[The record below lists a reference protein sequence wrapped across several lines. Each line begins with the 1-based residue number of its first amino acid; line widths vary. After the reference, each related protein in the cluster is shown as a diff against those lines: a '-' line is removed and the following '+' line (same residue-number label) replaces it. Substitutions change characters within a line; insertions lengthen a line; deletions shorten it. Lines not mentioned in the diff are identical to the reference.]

1 MLLAGVIVLLALG
14 LRIGYV
20 EGTSFESIDDA
31 GTYNR
36 LAGQVARLGDYQNST
51 GFDTGAGGTH
61 GPTAY
66 FPPAYPYVLA
76 LADIIDGHRAG
87 GPTALKGERLEGAVL
102 STIAVA
108 LLGLVAL
115 EAFGAEF
122 GPPTTLAALTIA
134 AIYPVFIELSGTL
147 VAENLLVVF
156 ELAALYAM
164 LRARRAGSHTHR
176 VWAWIA
182 AAGLLTGL
190 ATLSHENAFVFA
202 IPLAIG
208 AATITGPTA
217 RRRAAGALAFL
228 AAMALMIL
236 PWTIR
241 NAVELHHFVPVATET
256 GITLRGTYN
265 PASANFH
272 ELPYKW
278 RFYWSIPQ
286 DRDIKHRAFHEKEI
300 ALSNQLESRAI
311 HYIGD
316 HPSAPVTVFW
326 SNLRR
331 MFELRGS
338 YAWHQSA
345 HAIGLHES
353 DARVGVI
360 AFWTLCALAIA
371 GLFTKAARRAPAWL
385 WAMPVLYALTILF
398 INVET
403 PRFREPIDPFLVLL
417 AACGAAAAVARV
429 SAYWRSRMRLSASRP
444 ATL

>member
-1 MLLAGVIVLLALG
+1 VAGVILLLALG
-14 LRIGYV
+14 LRVGYV
-20 EGTSFESIDDA
+20 AGTSFRSIDDA

-36 LAGQVARLGDYQNST
+36 LAGQIARLGDYENRT

-76 LADIIDGHRAG
+76 LADIVDGHTAG
-87 GPTALKGERLEGAVL
+87 GPGALTGERIEGAVL
-102 STIAVA
+102 GTIAVA

-115 EAFGAEF
+115 EAFGAPV
-122 GPPTTLAALTIA
+122 GLAALGLG

-156 ELAALYAM
+156 ELAALWAA
-164 LRARRAGSHTHR
+164 LRARRSGGR
-176 VWAWIA
+176 GVWGWIA

-190 ATLSHENAFVFA
+190 ATLAHENAFVFA
-202 IPLAIG
+202 IPLAVG
-208 AATITGPTA
+208 AAIAVGPGGW
-217 RRRAAGALAFL
+217 RRAAGAATLL
-228 AAMALMIL
+228 VAMGLMIL

-241 NAVELHHFVPVATET
+241 NAVELHHFIPVADET

-265 PASANFH
+265 PASAHFDR
-272 ELPYKW
+272 LPYKW

-286 DRDIKHRAFHEKEI
+286 DAAVKRRAFGEREI
-300 ALSNQLESRAI
+300 QLSGQLESRAV

-316 HPSAPVTVFW
+316 HPGAPVTVFW

-331 MFELRGS
+331 MLELRGS
-338 YAWHQSA
+338 YAWQQSA
-345 HAIGLHES
+345 HAIGLHRS

-360 AFWTLCALAIA
+360 AFWVLAVLAIA
-371 GLFTKAARRAPAWL
+371 GAFTAAARRAPPWL
-385 WAMPVLYALTILF
+385 WAMPLLYALTILF

-417 AACGAAAAVARV
+417 AGCAVARAA
-429 SAYWRSRMRLSASRP
+429 AYLRSRMRFMASSP

>member
-1 MLLAGVIVLLALG
+1 MLLAGVIILLALG

-20 EGTSFESIDDA
+20 EGTSFKSIDDA

-36 LAGQVARLGDYQNST
+36 LAGQVARLGDYENST

-66 FPPAYPYVLA
+66 FPPAYPYMLA
-76 LADIIDGHRAG
+76 LADIVDGHRAG
-87 GPTALKGERLEGAVL
+87 GPTAITGERLEGAVL
-102 STIAVA
+102 GTIAVA

-115 EAFGAEF
+115 EAFGA
-122 GPPTTLAALTIA
+122 TTALAALTIG

-156 ELAALYAM
+156 ELAALYAT
-164 LRARRAGSHTHR
+164 LRARRGTPRR
-176 VWAWIA
+176 VWIWIA
-182 AAGLLTGL
+182 AAGVLTGL

-202 IPLAIG
+202 IPLAVG
-208 AATITGPTA
+208 AAGAAGAAA
-217 RRRAAGALAFL
+217 RRRAAGALTL
-228 AAMALMIL
+228 LVAMALMIL

-241 NAVELHHFVPVATET
+241 NAVELHHFIPVADET

-265 PASANFH
+265 PASARSDQ
-272 ELPYKW
+272 LPYKW

-286 DRDIKHRAFHEKEI
+286 DAAVKRRALNEKEI
-300 ALSNQLESRAI
+300 ELSNQLESRAL
-311 HYIGD
+311 HYIGS
-316 HPSAPVTVFW
+316 HPSAPLTVFW

-331 MFELRGS
+331 MLELRGS

-353 DARVGVI
+353 DAQVGVI
-360 AFWTLCALAIA
+360 AFWVLAVLAIA
-371 GLFTKAARRAPAWL
+371 GAFTAAARRAPPWL
-385 WAMPVLYALTILF
+385 WAMPILYALTILF

-403 PRFREPIDPFLVLL
+403 PRFREPIDPFLLML
-417 AACGAAAAVARV
+417 AACAIASIAR
-429 SAYWRSRMRLSASRP
+429 RLTDRARADGRRVNKS
-444 ATL
+444 

>member
-1 MLLAGVIVLLALG
+1 MLVAGVILLLALG
-14 LRIGYV
+14 LRIAYV
-20 EGTSFESIDDA
+20 EGTSFHSIDDA

-36 LAGQVARLGDYQNST
+36 LAGQVARLGDYENST

-76 LADIIDGHRAG
+76 LADIVDGHRAG
-87 GPTALKGERLEGAVL
+87 GPAALTGERLEGAVL
-102 STIAVA
+102 GTIAVA

-115 EAFGAEF
+115 EAFGAAP
-122 GPPTTLAALTIA
+122 GLAALALA
-134 AIYPVFIELSGTL
+134 AVYPVFIELSGTI

-156 ELAALYAM
+156 ELAALWAG
-164 LRARRAGSHTHR
+164 LRARRSGGAR
-176 VWAWIA
+176 VWLWIA
-182 AAGLLTGL
+182 AAGGLTGL
-190 ATLSHENAFVFA
+190 ATLAHENAFVFA
-202 IPLAIG
+202 VPLAVG
-208 AATITGPTA
+208 AAAAAGPGA
-217 RRRAAGALAFL
+217 RRRAGGALLLL
-228 AAMALMIL
+228 AAMAAMIA

-241 NAVELHHFVPVATET
+241 NAVELHHFIPVADET

-265 PASANFH
+265 PASASF
-272 ELPYKW
+272 ERLPYKW

-286 DRDIKHRAFHEKEI
+286 DAGVRQRAFHERE
-300 ALSNQLESRAI
+300 APLSQQLESRAL

-316 HPSAPVTVFW
+316 HPSAPLTVLW

-331 MFELRGS
+331 MLELRGS

-353 DARVGVI
+353 DAQVGVI
-360 AFWTLCALAIA
+360 AFWILTVLAIA
-371 GLFTKAARRAPAWL
+371 GAFTAAARRAPPWL

-417 AACGAAAAVARV
+417 AACAVTRAGN
-429 SAYWRSRMRLSASRP
+429 YLRSRMRLSASSP

>member
-1 MLLAGVIVLLALG
+1 MILLLALA
-14 LRIGYV
+14 LRVAYV
-20 EGTSFESIDDA
+20 EGTSFHSIDDA

-36 LAGQVARLGDYQNST
+36 LAGQVARLGDYEHRT

-76 LADIIDGHRAG
+76 LADVVDGHRAG
-87 GPTALKGERLEGAVL
+87 GPTALTGERLEGAVL
-102 STIAVA
+102 GTIAVA

-115 EAFGAEF
+115 EAFGAPA
-122 GPPTTLAALTIA
+122 GLAALVLG
-134 AIYPVFIELSGTL
+134 AIYPVFIELSGTI

-156 ELAALYAM
+156 ELAALWAA
-164 LRARRAGSHTHR
+164 LRARRGSGAR
-176 VWAWIA
+176 VWLWIA
-182 AAGLLTGL
+182 AAGALTGL
-190 ATLSHENAFVFA
+190 ATLAHENAFVFA
-202 IPLAIG
+202 VPLAVG
-208 AATITGPTA
+208 AAAAAGPGA
-217 RRRAAGALAFL
+217 RRRAGGALLLL
-228 AAMALMIL
+228 AAMAAMVA

-241 NAVELHHFVPVATET
+241 NAVELHHFIPVADET

-265 PASANFH
+265 PASANFDR
-272 ELPYKW
+272 LPYKW

-286 DRDIKHRAFHEKEI
+286 DAGVKPRAFHEREVP
-300 ALSNQLESRAI
+300 LSQQLESRAL

-316 HPSAPVTVFW
+316 HPSAPLTVFW

-345 HAIGLHES
+345 RAIGLHRA
-353 DARVGVI
+353 DAQVGVI
-360 AFWTLCALAIA
+360 AFWILAALAIA
-371 GLFTKAARRAPAWL
+371 GAFTAAARRAPPWL

-417 AACGAAAAVARV
+417 AACAVARAARWLGV
-429 SAYWRSRMRLSASRP
+429 GGREP
-444 ATL
+444 APGAGGIEPT